1 MAKTSK
7 MDLEHDVTVN
17 GVTYAA
23 GKDVEVPSDQ
33 AEDIKRMNEEAR
45 SATDN
50 ATTHHGAVPAPAY
63 PEEATAQTPT
73 RPLGAPHLRAS
84 VSSDPRVEDG
94 DVVTVDD
101 KGQETPVEDVEA
113 EKAKFE
119 SKETEAK
126 EDETATEQQ
135 GPTEAEVAAE
145 DKRRKEEAKK

>member
-7 MDLEHDVTVN
+7 MDLDHDVTVN
-17 GVTYAA
+17 GVTYSA

-33 AEDIKRMNEEAR
+33 AEDIKRMNEDAR
-45 SATDN
+45 MATDQ

-84 VSSDPRVEDG
+84 VSSDPKVEDG

-119 SKETEAK
+119 AKETEAK
-126 EDETATEQQ
+126 EGDAEQTQET
-135 GPTEAEVAAE
+135 PTDAELAAE